1 MNYSKIKKLLS
12 APASM
17 YVSVIEDCVLVKEDL
32 LSAAGSPDPN
42 DDYLFVLSKFVNAKA
57 LVCGDKLLLNW
68 QESPVKL
75 ISKKEFE
82 ELY

>member
-1 MNYSKIKKLLS
+1 M
-12 APASM
+12 
-17 YVSVIEDCVLVKEDL
+17 KEDIV
-32 LSAAGSPDPN
+32 AAVGSPDAD

-68 QESPVKL
+68 KESPVKTL
-75 ISKKEFE
+75 SKKEFE